1 MSSKLYVSYASSDM
15 MSKYTGISMLSLFE
29 NNKDYDDIIVYYY
42 DMNISSDNEN
52 ALLGIAHN
60 YGRTIH
66 FIDAAIV
73 EEHFGS
79 SGLALGIWG
88 TIVYAKWLLPSII
101 DEEINRILYIDSDT
115 MVRGSLKDVYEM
127 DMEGRPIAMSMDLM
141 NIHIR
146 KELQLSYDKRYYNTG
161 MVLFDTYEYRKQ
173 KCIDIFM
180 NHVRKV
186 RKNYI
191 LSEQDIA
198 TVCWNDKIIPMA
210 MEYNYIS
217 LYDHY
222 RYDDVCKAYG
232 LNQKIFYGEEEYKK
246 ARENPIIVHFP
257 ATFDLKPWFSN
268 CIAERVLEYDAYWK
282 KTSWKLKKEK
292 FKTSLAVSAQ
302 RLAFKGLPRGIF
314 IIIQRL
320 VSTMLMNQYYK
331 KMKPYMK

>member
-1 MSSKLYVSYASSDM
+1 
-15 MSKYTGISMLSLFE
+15 MLSLFE

-42 DMNISSDNEN
+42 DKNISSDNKKN
-52 ALLGIAHN
+52 LLEIAHG

-66 FIDAAIV
+66 FIDTTIV
-73 EEHFGS
+73 EESFGT

-88 TIVYAKWLLPSII
+88 TIVYAKWLLPGII
-101 DEEINRILYIDSDT
+101 DEEIKRILYIDSDT
-115 MVRGSLKDVYEM
+115 MIRGSLRNVYEM
-127 DMEGRPIAMSMDLM
+127 DMESKPIAMSIDLM

-217 LYDHY
+217 LYDHF

-232 LNQKIFYGEEEYKK
+232 LNQKIFYGEEEYEK

-268 CIAERVLEYDAYWK
+268 CIADRVSEYETYWEK
-282 KTSWKLKKEK
+282 APWELKKEK
-292 FKTSLAVSAQ
+292 YRVSMPVSAQ
-302 RLAFKGLPRGIF
+302 RLMFKILPRSIF
-314 IIIQRL
+314 ARVQRL
-320 VSTMLMNQYYK
+320 MSDIVMNQWYK
-331 KMKPYMK
+331 EMKPYIT